1 MENRKKWIENMLQSQ
16 PEDPFLWYALAL
28 EHQKEEN
35 FAAAVDIFEKLVDTH
50 PQYLP
55 TFYQLGKTYE
65 ILGESEKA
73 IDAFLDGK
81 RLAKK
86 MGDLKAAGE
95 LSEALM
101 MHDIFD

>member
-16 PEDPFLWYALAL
+16 QNDPFLWYALAL
-28 EHQKEEN
+28 EHQKEGEN
-35 FAAAVDIFEKLVDTH
+35 AEAIQIFERLLDSH
-50 PQYLP
+50 PEYLP
-55 TFYQLGKTYE
+55 TYYQLGKLYE
-65 ILGESEKA
+65 STGQEEKA
-73 IDAFLDGK
+73 IDAFTDGK

-86 MGDLKAAGE
+86 NGDLKAAGE